1 MHRFFIGP
9 QQLTGQTAR
18 ITGEDMAHMSRVLR
32 LRAGDLVTLCD
43 GAGMDYEAR
52 LRSLG
57 KEEILLDVLS
67 SRPSRGEPAHRVTPV
82 SYTHLDVYKRQAQ
95 LGNRGKHKRGK
106 GQHTYRKVDGMK
118 GPDAKQGLQRGK
130 PPCQAQDYDAQEQ
143 CGGKLHRQTFFHGDY
158 PYLAPA
164 GTPAFPAMNGKAI
177 AAAYTLP
184 WSRFL
189 PYPGGGNRIVLGPH
203 RYRRP
208 SG

>member
-67 SRPSRGEPAHRVTPV
+67 SRLPEGSLPIGSPCTRGCLRRV
-82 SYTHLDVYKRQAQ
+82 K
-95 LGNRGKHKRGK
+95 
-106 GQHTYRKVDGMK
+106 
-118 GPDAKQGLQRGK
+118 
-130 PPCQAQDYDAQEQ
+130 
-143 CGGKLHRQTFFHGDY
+143 
-158 PYLAPA
+158 
-164 GTPAFPAMNGKAI
+164 
-177 AAAYTLP
+177 
-184 WSRFL
+184 WS
-189 PYPGGGNRIVLGPH
+189 
-203 RYRRP
+203 
-208 SG
+208 